1 VRTARDAHIEAG
13 RAAQPVAPEDGW
25 LEKIVKYVPTEI
37 VGAYIAIAAVLGE
50 PQGQADTRALWI
62 FFGVLLVLTPLYTLV
77 AAARPGLP
85 RPTLQAVAATIAFA
99 TWVAALGGP
108 FRTLPSYDS
117 RYAVAVMIVVTLLL
131 PLLEKIQPSGPP
143 PSSSSGDERGGK
155 QKGRPR

>member
-1 VRTARDAHIEAG
+1 MPLRRPRVRTARDARTEAA
-13 RAAQPVAPEDGW
+13 RAAAPPAPEDGW

-50 PQGQADTRALWI
+50 PQGEADARALWI
-62 FFGVLLVLTPLYTLV
+62 FFGVLLALTPPYTLI

-99 TWVAALGGP
+99 AWVAAMGGP
-108 FRTLPSYDS
+108 FRTIQGYDS

-131 PLLEKIQPSGPP
+131 PLLEKVWP
-143 PSSSSGDERGGK
+143 GGAAAD
-155 QKGRPR
+155 G